1 MFIPPT
7 KMSSALLH
15 QIPGIDSQ
23 GVELLQAVGVESLGT
38 LSHSEPGTLLEEME
52 QAKRHLEL
60 VGNLPSIDDL
70 ISWIEVARQI
80 DGIEGPPLVTRLE
93 GPVEW
98 VPIEVLPAL
107 PVPPETMKENKI
119 RVSEVPEMTEF
130 LSKEELFEA
139 RLVEDG
145 EAKPGGVPVRE
156 IAPKSIVREE
166 GGTPEKREGAKIEP
180 LKRNAGFD
188 IRKTA
193 TPELNVGR
201 KLHSR
206 RYIRG
211 VLHPTP
217 GRVKMGGF
225 FALCTLILFPLNF
238 VAGGLVLTLG
248 KDWELGQKLWLLAV
262 PIAFLVFG
270 LCYLVVSRPVK
281 CRVCGQ
287 PLYISKSC
295 RRNPKAHHMPLLGY
309 IIPTVIHFLI
319 FHWFC
324 CMYCGTSVRLK
335 K

>member
-1 MFIPPT
+1 MFTPPAT
-7 KMSSALLH
+7 MSLALLH

-38 LSHSEPGTLLEEME
+38 LSQSEPGTLLEEME
-52 QAKRHLEL
+52 QANRHLEL
-60 VGNLPSIDDL
+60 VGNLPSVDDL
-70 ISWIEVARQI
+70 ISWIEAARHI

-93 GPVEW
+93 GAVEW
-98 VPIEVLPAL
+98 VPIDALPAL
-107 PVPPETMKENKI
+107 PVLPETMKENNI

-130 LSKEELFEA
+130 LAKEDLFEE
-139 RLVEDG
+139 RSVEVG
-145 EAKPGGVPVRE
+145 ESKPVSVPVRE
-156 IAPKSIVREE
+156 ITPKSIGREE
-166 GGTPEKREGAKIEP
+166 GGRSDQREGAKIEP
-180 LKRNAGFD
+180 LKRNADFD

-193 TPELNVGR
+193 SPELNVGR

-217 GRVKMGGF
+217 GRVKTGGF
-225 FALCTLILFPLNF
+225 FAFCSIILFPLNF
-238 VAGGLVLTLG
+238 VAGGLVLTLF
-248 KDWELGQKLWLLAV
+248 KDWELGHKLWLLAV
-262 PIAFLVFG
+262 PAAFIAFG
-270 LCYLVVSRPVK
+270 LCYLVISRPVK

-287 PLYISKSC
+287 PLYISKAC
-295 RRNPKAHHMPLLGY
+295 RRNPKAHHVPLLGY
-309 IIPTVIHFLI
+309 ILPTVIHLLI